1 MLSSFRRLSKST
13 VGSIVLVF
21 FLVAILASFVLG
33 DMANL
38 GSNPFG
44 MSGTTLAKAGSE
56 EITDRE
62 LSDELERRLSQVRQQ
77 NPEASYAALAADFDP
92 ILATLI
98 DQDSLS
104 AFANDFGFNLSKK
117 LIDAQIAQIP
127 GTKGL
132 DGKFS
137 DAAYAAWLSQQRLT
151 DQQVRRLIRNGVLQ
165 QMLLEPIAAGPRVP
179 VGVATP
185 YASMLLEGRQGEVA
199 VVPIAAFRAGLNPTP
214 ADLQRFYASNRARY
228 TVPEQRAIRIARI
241 GPEQVAGVVASPQE
255 VAAYYNANKDLY
267 AVRDVRVISQA
278 LVPDK
283 ATADAIAA
291 RARGGAAFAA
301 AAAPAGL
308 SAEDISIGPK
318 RRAEFGSLAGEKV
331 ASATFAAKAGE
342 IVGPIQSDFGWH
354 VVKVDSIR
362 SEGGKSLDAARA
374 EITTKLT
381 ADKRKAAVEA
391 IIEKVQDDLDN
402 GSNFQEAAAASK
414 LPITQTPLILASGR
428 SRQDANYQL
437 PAEFA
442 SVLKSGFELEANDEP
457 VIDTLPGE
465 AGYALVAPAQVVA
478 AAPAP
483 LNQIQAQVASDW
495 IDQQALSRA
504 RGVAAAIA
512 AKAGRGVPLARAVA
526 EAGTPL
532 PAPRPLGLR
541 RIDISM
547 SREPVPDAVRMLF
560 NLMPGKSRMVADKQ
574 NGALAVVKLNKIVP
588 GNATLQPSLVAQVQ
602 RDFQQPVADEYA
614 RQFMA
619 AVRSK
624 VGVKRNESAISAA
637 RTRII
642 GS

>member
-44 MSGTTLAKAGSE
+44 MSGTTLAKAGNE

-278 LVPDK
+278 LVPDR

-381 ADKRKAAVEA
+381 ADKRKAAIEA

-414 LPITQTPLILASGR
+414 LPITQTPLIL
-428 SRQDANYQL
+428 
-437 PAEFA
+437 
-442 SVLKSGFELEANDEP
+442 
-457 VIDTLPGE
+457 
-465 AGYALVAPAQVVA
+465 
-478 AAPAP
+478 
-483 LNQIQAQVASDW
+483 
-495 IDQQALSRA
+495 
-504 RGVAAAIA
+504 
-512 AKAGRGVPLARAVA
+512 
-526 EAGTPL
+526 
-532 PAPRPLGLR
+532 
-541 RIDISM
+541 
-547 SREPVPDAVRMLF
+547 
-560 NLMPGKSRMVADKQ
+560 
-574 NGALAVVKLNKIVP
+574 
-588 GNATLQPSLVAQVQ
+588 
-602 RDFQQPVADEYA
+602 
-614 RQFMA
+614 
-619 AVRSK
+619 
-624 VGVKRNESAISAA
+624 
-637 RTRII
+637 
-642 GS
+642 